1 METELFKIYL
11 SQFVSLGGVI
21 LLKTKITRNGV
32 SNSQGLQNRYLG
44 SSFQKK
50 KIGIITNPK
59 FFILKCYLLFAS
71 PRPKTVLLPLQ
82 IHNGISTV
90 IDCGYF
96 QNFYLQFYPVSLII
110 SFYNLHFWGK
120 KHTIIYHSLNL

>member
-1 METELFKIYL
+1 METELFKMYL

-50 KIGIITNPK
+50 NW
-59 FFILKCYLLFAS
+59 
-71 PRPKTVLLPLQ
+71 
-82 IHNGISTV
+82 N
-90 IDCGYF
+90 
-96 QNFYLQFYPVSLII
+96 N
-110 SFYNLHFWGK
+110 N
-120 KHTIIYHSLNL
+120 